1 MSNYN
6 PYAKLAALVAINVLK
21 DEDPR
26 SEIYAVL
33 EVCVHIGASQAGM
46 WLVAGKPC
54 NKDQLIDL
62 VMDEVEPLVLNAPFP
77 QEQVRQVLPLEMARH
92 LIEQGFDWL
101 VKFEIEDCALTL
113 LGGRRTTEAI

>member
-6 PYAKLAALVAINVLK
+6 PYVNLAALAAINVLK
-21 DEDPR
+21 DEDPLSDR
-26 SEIYAVL
+26 YPVL
-33 EVCVHIGASQAGM
+33 EVCVLIGAAQAGM

-54 NKDQLIDL
+54 SRVQLIDL

-77 QEQVRQVLPLEMARH
+77 RDLVRQVLPLELARH
-92 LIEQGFDWL
+92 LIERGFAWL
-101 VKFEIEDCALTL
+101 VKFEIEDSAPTL